1 MATVFKLSP
10 RTRPGLHLPR
20 FVEGLRHGR
29 EYDPVQP
36 LTVMGLRVDRMDG
49 RQAVRH
55 ILGELDLAHGGWA
68 ATPNLD
74 ILRLATSDQALHRLL
89 GSATLLLN
97 DGAPLEWAGKL
108 SGQGESPRAAGASVF
123 GLLVAEA
130 AKRDRRVLLLG
141 GRAGAGELA
150 VQRLRQLHPGL
161 SVATHCPPWGF
172 EHDAAE
178 MARIRRAIVD
188 NESDIV
194 FCGFGC
200 PKQERLMAQLHPEF
214 PHAWFLGVGGS
225 IDFAAGLVPRAP
237 AWVQR
242 MGHEWVFRLAVE
254 PRRLAGRYLVH
265 DVPFALVL
273 FAWALQ
279 ERVATISTTW
289 PHGRTTGSISPP
301 VSSGGT
307 MNELC

>member
-1 MATVFKLSP
+1 MATMFKLSP
-10 RTRPGLHLPR
+10 LTRP
-20 FVEGLRHGR
+20 VLRRPHFGAGVR
-29 EYDPVQP
+29 RAQEAELIEP
-36 LTVMGLRVDRMDG
+36 LTVMGLRVDRLDG
-49 RQAVRH
+49 QQVVRQ
-55 ILGELDLAHGGWA
+55 IMGELDQARGGWV

-74 ILRLATSDQALHRLL
+74 ILRMATSDQALHRLL
-89 GSATLLLN
+89 GSATLLLC
-97 DGAPLEWAGKL
+97 DGAPLEWAGKI

-123 GLLVAEA
+123 LLLVAEA
-130 AKRDRRVLLLG
+130 ARQGRRVLLLG

-150 VQRLRQLHPGL
+150 ARRLRELHPGL

-178 MARIRRAIVD
+178 MEGVRRAIVD

-214 PHAWFLGVGGS
+214 PRAWFLGVGGS

-237 AWVQR
+237 EWIQR

-254 PRRLAGRYLVH
+254 PRRMARRYLVH
-265 DVPFALVL
+265 DVPFAFVL

-279 ERVATISTTW
+279 ERMATMSTTR
-289 PHGRTTGSISPP
+289 PDGRANRSISPP
-301 VSSGGT
+301 ASPERT
-307 MNELC
+307 MTELC

>member
-1 MATVFKLSP
+1 MATMFKLSP
-10 RTRPGLHLPR
+10 RTRPVLRLPR
-20 FVEGLRHGR
+20 FVEGLRR
-29 EYDPVQP
+29 AQEPDQLEP
-36 LTVMGLRVDRMDG
+36 LTVMGLRVDRLDG
-49 RQAVRH
+49 RQVVRH
-55 ILGELDLAHGGWA
+55 IMGELDRGSGGWV
-68 ATPNLD
+68 ATPNLE
-74 ILRLATSDQALHRLL
+74 ILRMATSDQAVHRLL

-108 SGQGESPRAAGASVF
+108 SGQGESPRATGASVF
-123 GLLVAEA
+123 WLLVAEA
-130 AKRDRRVLLLG
+130 ARRDRRVLLLG
-141 GRAGAGELA
+141 GRDGAGELA
-150 VQRLRQLHPGL
+150 AQRLRELHPEL
-161 SVATHCPPWGF
+161 SVATLCPPLGF

-178 MARIRRAIVD
+178 MAKIRRTIVE

-214 PHAWFLGVGGS
+214 PRAWFLGVGGS

-237 AWVQR
+237 EWVQR
-242 MGHEWVFRLAVE
+242 LGHEWVFRLAVE

-265 DVPFALVL
+265 DVPFAFVL

-279 ERVATISTTW
+279 ERMAMMSTTR
-289 PHGRTTGSISPP
+289 PHGRAIGSISPP
-301 VSSGGT
+301 VSSERT

>member
-1 MATVFKLSP
+1 MATMFKLSP
-10 RTRPGLHLPR
+10 RTRPSLRLPR
-20 FVEGLRHGR
+20 LVEGLRR
-29 EYDPVQP
+29 AEPRRVEP
-36 LTVMGLRVDRMDG
+36 LTVMGLRVDRLDG

-55 ILGELDLAHGGWA
+55 IMGELDRGRGGWA

-97 DGAPLEWAGKL
+97 DGAPLEWAGRL
-108 SGQGESPRAAGASVF
+108 SGQGDSPRAAGASVF
-123 GLLVAEA
+123 VLLVAEA
-130 AKRDRRVLLLG
+130 ARQGRRVLLLG

-150 VQRLRQLHPGL
+150 VRRLRKLHPGL
-161 SVATHCPPWGF
+161 AIATHCPPWGF
-172 EHDAAE
+172 EQDAAE
-178 MARIRRAIVD
+178 MARIRQVIVE

-200 PKQERLMAQLHPEF
+200 PKQERLMAQLHPDF
-214 PHAWFLGVGGS
+214 PRVWFLGVGGS

-237 AWVQR
+237 EWVQR

-265 DVPFALVL
+265 DVPFAFVL

-279 ERVATISTTW
+279 QRMAAMSAARPKEHAIGPTSG
-289 PHGRTTGSISPP
+289 PA
-301 VSSGGT
+301 SSGPTGR
-307 MNELC
+307 ELC